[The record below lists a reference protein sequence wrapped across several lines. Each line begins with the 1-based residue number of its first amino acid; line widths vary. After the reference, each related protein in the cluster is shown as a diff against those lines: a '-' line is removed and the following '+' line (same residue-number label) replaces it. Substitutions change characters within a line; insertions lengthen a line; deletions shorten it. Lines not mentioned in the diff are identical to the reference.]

1 MVTIG
6 AMVSKVRRK
15 ATKNDQTMA
24 FVEIED
30 MYGSVNVIVFPK
42 LFEQYAETLKQ
53 GVVIKVLG
61 RVSCKE
67 SGEVDIIADRIETLV
82 KGKAVVNTNV
92 SQSENTTKQ
101 ESSKYKKGLY
111 LRVTSMSSAEYIK
124 ARELLDNSKGDIPV
138 IIKETESNKAYCS
151 PQNSWVSVDKMLLS
165 NLCDI
170 LGQEN
175 VKFIE

>member
-1 MVTIG
+1 MEEMPQFELLAFEKEVTGMYISGHPLEQYSRALNEKGLLKTFDLNDSEKATRLDGKMVTIG

-67 SGEVDIIADRIETLV
+67 S
-82 KGKAVVNTNV
+82 
-92 SQSENTTKQ
+92 
-101 ESSKYKKGLY
+101 
-111 LRVTSMSSAEYIK
+111 
-124 ARELLDNSKGDIPV
+124 
-138 IIKETESNKAYCS
+138 
-151 PQNSWVSVDKMLLS
+151 
-165 NLCDI
+165 
-170 LGQEN
+170 
-175 VKFIE
+175 